1 MFSSDVIWRILFLF
15 QICIGFMGNS
25 LLFML
30 YMFIFLNQDQPTK
43 PIDLICVHVTL
54 LNVLAIVFRLLPH
67 LVSSFGVRHFLDD
80 VSCKAIL
87 FTYRVTWGLS
97 ICMTSLLSAFQAV
110 IISPRN
116 SKWVWLKSKIST
128 SIYPS
133 FLSFWILNV
142 LIYVHLIKSVKAY
155 HNFTLVDSDYVTHY
169 CQTKQFEH
177 HHLIAYTTTIIIR
190 DFLFVVLMMWSSV
203 YTVNLLYKHHQR
215 SQHLHSPSLASQSS
229 PEIKATHTILLL
241 ISCFI
246 FYYFSDNFVAYFLFH
261 TPEKN
266 LRLERMTA
274 MISSC
279 YPTICP
285 FVLMRNNK
293 IVSKWTSS
301 LLKMR
306 IIFSWDT
313 FNRRCYPQLPMA
325 TEESL

>member
-1 MFSSDVIWRILFLF
+1 MFSSDVIWRIVFLF

-30 YMFIFLNQDQPTK
+30 YMYIFLNQNQPTK
-43 PIDLICVHVTL
+43 PIDLICVHLTL
-54 LNVLAIVFRLLPH
+54 VNVLAIMLRLIPH
-67 LVSSFGVRHFLDD
+67 LMSSFEVSHFLDD
-80 VSCKAIL
+80 VGCKATM

-97 ICMTSLLSAFQAV
+97 MCSTALLSAFQA
-110 IISPRN
+110 ITISPSN

-128 SIYPS
+128 CIYPS
-133 FLSFWILNV
+133 FLFFWILNM
-142 LIYVHLIKSVKAY
+142 LIYIQLIRTAEAH
-155 HNFTLVDSDYVTHY
+155 HNFTFVDSEYITYYFHKKKFEQHY
-169 CQTKQFEH
+169 
-177 HHLIAYTTTIIIR
+177 LIAYTTIIIIR
-190 DFLFVVLMMWSSV
+190 DLLFVVLMMWSSV

-215 SQHLHSPSLASQSS
+215 SQHLHSLSLASQSS

-246 FYYFSDNFVAYFLFH
+246 LFYFSDNFVTYYLFH
-261 TPEKN
+261 NSEKN
-266 LRLERMTA
+266 LRVERMTA

-285 FVLMRNNK
+285 FVLMKNNK

-306 IIFSWDT
+306 IIFSSKT
-313 FNRRCYPQLPMA
+313 FSR
-325 TEESL
+325 